1 MNTHISYETAKA
13 LKSFCPELPEPM
25 EGNPKAYYGKDL
37 LCYAHD
43 EKDTSAHKYTFDGF
57 AYQLHDLLSKP
68 FCEALADKLPQFKK
82 SMGWGVHYELSEEY
96 FNGGLPAVEACLM
109 KMIGGKITWRRCVSI

>member
-68 FCEALADKLPQFKK
+68 FCEALAKK
-82 SMGWGVHYELSEEY
+82 NPKHDFFEGDEPCDIPYDISVVLMERYYE
-96 FNGGLPAVEACLM
+96 GGLPAVEACLM
-109 KMIGGKITWRRCVSI
+109 EMIGGK